1 MNQAAAPDI
10 ARTGPNPERDR
21 LATTLFMAAVLH
33 GMLIAGISFSGDGGP
48 AEAPGLEVAPTEP
61 GGRDEAREQP
71 AAYIGET
78 AQRGAGTT
86 RERVAAQ
93 TPAGATPGEGGAEAS
108 GAGNDAEAASAAG
121 DAVVGSS
128 AMRLRIRLVAAPEVA
143 TNPRAAG
150 DALALPYAGE
160 PLTVA
165 AQLSGPALPV
175 ADLLRADTEAS
186 VIAPYLEAWRAKVER
201 LGTLNY
207 PAIARR
213 LETRISPVL
222 GVELAADGRLVAVA
236 VQRSS
241 GFADVDQAAIEILK
255 LASPFDPFPRDL
267 ARRYPTLRFAYEWR
281 FDRGSAGADTAAPDG
296 GDGAAGDRDTPAA
309 YSAP

>member
-1 MNQAAAPDI
+1 MSRATAPDI
-10 ARTGPNPERDR
+10 ARNGPNPERDR

-48 AEAPGLEVAPTEP
+48 VKAPGLEVAPTEP
-61 GGRDEAREQP
+61 SGRDEPREQP
-71 AAYIGET
+71 AAYIGKT
-78 AQRGAGTT
+78 AQRGTGTT
-86 RERVAAQ
+86 AERVTAQ
-93 TPAGATPGEGGAEAS
+93 TPAGATPGEGGTEAS
-108 GAGNDAEAASAAG
+108 GAGSDAKAASAAG
-121 DAVVGSS
+121 DAVVASS
-128 AMRLRIRLVAAPEVA
+128 AMRLRVRLVAAPQVA
-143 TNPRAAG
+143 TDARASG

-165 AQLSGPALPV
+165 AQLSGPVLPV
-175 ADLLRADTEAS
+175 ADLSRADTEAS
-186 VIAPYLEAWRAKVER
+186 VIAPYLEAWRSKVER

-222 GVELAADGRLVAVA
+222 DVELAANGRLVGVT

-241 GFADVDQAAIEILK
+241 GFADVDQAALEILK

-281 FDRGSAGADTAAPDG
+281 FDRGSAVAGAAAAPG
-296 GDGAAGDRDTPAA
+296 AAAAGDDGTPAA
-309 YSAP
+309 YSVP